1 MPILKWL
8 HWVKPFFRVVL
19 CVPIF
24 AAGVLPLTILKC
36 FGRLGKMRKTICSF
50 SANICDWRPPSHFV
64 GQVNF
69 ERVWKWGNFFAL
81 CLQIFASSGPGLIE
95 CFVIFWKILEGLK
108 NVKNYLF
115 FVCKYLRPA
124 ASLSLCGSSSPT
136 RLQLHFRVAA
146 CSFNS
151 CCSYGVCTN
160 SSEKYD
166 ISNLRNTSFHVTNI
180 MTWYYKSDKSNMGNI
195 SLRLQ
200 QQLQVLHK

>member
-1 MPILKWL
+1 ML
-8 HWVKPFFRVVL
+8 FFCKYLRLAASLSL
-19 CVPIF
+19 CGSSKF
-24 AAGVLPLTILKC
+24 WKGL
-36 FGRLGKMRKTICSF
+36 KMRKLFCSL
-50 SANICDWRPPSHFV
+50 SAL
-64 GQVNF
+64 
-69 ERVWKWGNFFAL
+69 A
-81 CLQIFASSGPGLIE
+81 ASSGPGLIE

-108 NVKNYLF
+108 NEKNYLF

-124 ASLSLCGSSSPT
+124 ASLSLCGSSPPT